1 MDGLHVS
8 LISVALFIILFVIF
22 VYLGF
27 YGSRWRKGDL
37 SKLPEWALAGRRLGP
52 YLMWFLLTADLYT
65 AYTFIAVPSLV
76 LASGPIGFFAA
87 FYSAITPFIALLFMP
102 RLWAISRNRGYVTAA
117 DFVKDRFNNRIL
129 AGLVAITGVVAELPY
144 IALQIVGMQ
153 AALFILLLGLG
164 VSNIRLASD
173 LSLLV
178 SFIILA
184 AFVFTSG
191 LRGAALTAVYKDAII
206 LGTVITIAIYVPLA
220 FGGFAAAFHNAQ
232 SLSTQI
238 NLALNN
244 IKKPIFYNYLPTTLA
259 TQTAYISLAIGS
271 AFALYLYPHAVNGSV
286 SSNSKQSLKISLALQ
301 PLYSIILAIIA
312 LFGILVYADV
322 NVVNFITKAKSGAIA
337 VPALIGF
344 TMPDWFVGIALLGIF
359 IGGLVPAA
367 IMAIGAAN
375 LLTRNIIKEFK
386 PNMSEKTESTLAKW
400 ISTAFKFIALAL
412 VFTTPSTYA
421 IQLQLLGGII
431 VLQTLPSV
439 FLGLYTHKLNGYSL
453 IAGWVGGIF
462 SGIYLTLLANHFGPL
477 KTSSFITPLGPMYI
491 GVLSTLINLAIG
503 LVGTAIA
510 YAIGWRPV
518 TNIKAEELL

>member
-8 LISVALFIILFVIF
+8 IISVILFVILFAIF
-22 VYLGF
+22 VFLGF
-27 YGSRWRKGDL
+27 YGSRWRRGDL
-37 SKLPEWALAGRRLGP
+37 SKLSEWALAGRRLGP
-52 YLMWFLLTADLYT
+52 YLMWFLLTADLFT

-87 FYSAITPFIALLFMP
+87 FYSGVTPFIALLFMP

-117 DFVKDRFNNRIL
+117 DFVKERFNSKLL

-164 VSNIRLASD
+164 VSNITLASD

-206 LGTVITIAIYVPLA
+206 LISVITVVIYVPLA
-220 FGGFAAAFHNAQ
+220 FGGFSAAFHNAAT
-232 SLSTQI
+232 LSNQI
-238 NLALNN
+238 NLALNHVN
-244 IKKPIFYNYLPTTLA
+244 KPIFYNYLPNTISA
-259 TQTAYISLAIGS
+259 YSAYISLAIGS

-286 SSNSKQSLKISLALQ
+286 SADSKQSLKVSLALQ
-301 PLYSIILAIIA
+301 PFYSLILAIIA
-312 LFGILVYADV
+312 LFGILVYADI
-322 NVVNFITKAKSGAIA
+322 NVVKFISSVKSGAIA
-337 VPALIGF
+337 VPALIGY

-386 PNMSEKTESTLAKW
+386 PNMSSNTESALAKW
-400 ISTAFKFIALAL
+400 ISTAFKFLALVL
-412 VFTTPSTYA
+412 VFTTPATYA

-431 VLQTLPSV
+431 ILQTLPPV
-439 FLGLYTHKLNGYSL
+439 FLGLYTHKLNGYAL
-453 IAGWVGGIF
+453 TGGWVGGMF

-477 KTSSFITPLGPMYI
+477 KTSSFLTPIGPMYI
-491 GVLSTLINLAIG
+491 GAISVLINLAIG
-503 LVGTAIA
+503 LIGTGIA
-510 YAIGWRPV
+510 YGIGWRPV
-518 TNIKAEELL
+518 TNIKSEELV

>member
-8 LISVALFIILFVIF
+8 IVSVILFIILFVIF
-22 VYLGF
+22 VFLGF

-37 SKLPEWALAGRRLGP
+37 SKLHEWALAGRKLGP
-52 YLMWFLLTADLYT
+52 YLMWFLLTADTYT

-76 LASGPIGFFAA
+76 LASGPVGFFAA
-87 FYSAITPFIALLFMP
+87 FYSGVAGYVALLFMP
-102 RLWAISRNRGYVTAA
+102 RLWTIARNRGYVTAA
-117 DFVKDRFNNRIL
+117 DFVKDRFNSRTL

-144 IALQIVGMQ
+144 VALQIVGMQ
-153 AALFILLLGLG
+153 AALLILLLGLG
-164 VSNIRLASD
+164 VSNISLASD

-191 LRGAALTAVYKDAII
+191 LRGAALTGVYKDMIVIATVLTVAIF
-206 LGTVITIAIYVPLA
+206 VPLS

-232 SLSTQI
+232 MLSSQV
-238 NLALNN
+238 NFALNHVN
-244 IKKPIFYNYLPTTLA
+244 KPIFYNYLPTTLA

-271 AFALYLYPHAVNGSV
+271 AFALYLYPHAINGSV
-286 SSNSKQSLKISLALQ
+286 SADSKQSLKYSLALQ
-301 PLYSIILAIIA
+301 PIYSILLAIIA
-312 LFGILVYADV
+312 LFGILVYA
-322 NVVNFITKAKSGAIA
+322 NPTVVNFIEKAKSGAVA
-337 VPALIGF
+337 VPALIGY

-386 PNMSEKTESTLAKW
+386 PDMSPKTESTLAKW

-431 VLQTLPSV
+431 VLQALPSV

-453 IAGWVGGIF
+453 IAGWIGGMF

-477 KTSSFITPLGPMYI
+477 KTSSYLTPLGPMYI
-491 GVLSTLINLAIG
+491 GVISTLINIAIS

-510 YAIGWRPV
+510 YGLGWRPV
-518 TNIKAEELL
+518 TNIKAEELS